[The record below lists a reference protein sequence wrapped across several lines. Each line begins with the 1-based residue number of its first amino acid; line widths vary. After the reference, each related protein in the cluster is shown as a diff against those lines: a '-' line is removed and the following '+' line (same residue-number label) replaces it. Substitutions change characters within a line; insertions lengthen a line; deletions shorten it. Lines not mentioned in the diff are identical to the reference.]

1 MTSYWVHAPNHPSRE
16 LSEASPVLAIGRSSG
31 NDVVL
36 DDTSISRSH
45 ARLVWRDGEVS
56 LEDLGS
62 RNGSMVNGQRI
73 SAPHPVR
80 PGDTLVLGAVP
91 LTLAEQVRGQVK
103 LEEGPGAPGQVS
115 MILSLDQLRDL
126 RGGGARDQ
134 AQQHW
139 RDALAIVHEM
149 SLDLLGDQ
157 PVQAMLEKL
166 LEQLFAFLK
175 PSRGA
180 VFLKQEGVLRQVYV
194 RSGASRDAAIRLSR
208 TMVEAGVERREA
220 MLVNN
225 PMLDARLAQ
234 AESMVQSGAASI
246 MTVPLA
252 HEGEV
257 VGLVYL
263 DAGPQRAAFTD
274 EDLTFVAA
282 MGHLAAA
289 KIEQLRM
296 AEELLKKRDLD
307 KEMAVAR
314 QIQERLLPA
323 SVPVLEGYEL
333 FGSNVSCR
341 QVSGDLYG
349 FWPRPDGRL
358 WIVIADVAGKGVGPG
373 LLMATFQA
381 YMQAWSET
389 GMNSGE
395 LAGKISAALGRS
407 TTPNRFITAFLAL
420 LDPATGTLEATNAG
434 HNPVLLLRAGGQTE
448 LLESQGFPL
457 AMFPGGD
464 YPLATRT
471 LEPGDLLVLYTDG
484 ITEAADAQGDEFELG
499 GLEAA
504 VRAHRHLPL
513 PELHG
518 QLQAALDRFTGG
530 AALSD
535 DRTVV
540 LVRRT
545 EIIPGR

>member
-1 MTSYWVHAPNHPSRE
+1 MKKYWVHAPNHPSRE
-16 LSEASPVLAIGRSSG
+16 LSETSPVLAIGRSSG

-45 ARLVWRDGEVS
+45 ARLLWREGEVI

-62 RNGSMVNGQRI
+62 RNGSLVNGLRI
-73 SAPHPVR
+73 ASPQPVKA
-80 PGDTLVLGAVP
+80 GDAIVLGAVP
-91 LTLAEQVRGQVK
+91 LMLAEQVRGQVK
-103 LEEGPGAPGQVS
+103 LEEGPEAPGQVS
-115 MILSLDQLRDL
+115 MIMSMDQLRNL
-126 RGGGARDQ
+126 RGGGAQDQ
-134 AQQHW
+134 AQRHW

-166 LEQLFAFLK
+166 LEQLFAFLE

-180 VFLKQEGVLRQVYV
+180 VLLKQEGVLKQVYV

-208 TMVEAGVERREA
+208 TMVEAAVERREA

-225 PMLDARLAQ
+225 PMLDQRLAQ
-234 AESMVQSGAASI
+234 AASMVLSGATSI

-263 DAGPQRAAFTD
+263 DAGPQRLAFTD

-282 MGHLAAA
+282 MAHLAAA

-296 AEELLKKRDLD
+296 AEEILKKRDLE

-323 SVPVLEGYEL
+323 SVPELDGYEV
-333 FGSNVSCR
+333 FGINVSCR

-349 FWPRPDGRL
+349 FWPRPDGKL

-395 LAGKISAALGRS
+395 LAGKISTTLGRS

-420 LDPATGTLEATNAG
+420 LDPAAGTLEATNAG
-434 HNPVLLLRAGGQTE
+434 HNPILLLRADGRRE

-457 AMFPGGD
+457 AMFPGGN
-464 YPLATRT
+464 YPLTTHT

-484 ITEAADAQGDEFELG
+484 ISEAANAQGEEFELA
-499 GLEAA
+499 GLEA
-504 VRAHRHLPL
+504 VMRAHRPLPL
-513 PELHG
+513 PELHR
-518 QLQAALDRFTGG
+518 QLQAALDAFTAG
-530 AALSD
+530 APLSD

-540 LVRRT
+540 LLRRT
-545 EIIPGR
+545 EKSSGL